1 MNERIMYSV
10 LTTVRPATNRER
22 FDVWLHK
29 KTLLTSGVTGKQGGV
44 AWAKKRREKNPTPQ
58 NYHEI

>member
-10 LTTVRPATNRER
+10 LTTVRPATNQER
-22 FDVWLHK
+22 FNVWLHK
-29 KTLLTSGVTGKQGGV
+29 KTLLTSGVTGKQGRGL
-44 AWAKKRREKNPTPQ
+44 WAKKRREKNPTTQ